1 MKIKN
6 PPPTQDRLK
15 QVLDYNPETGHFY
28 WKISTGPR
36 VRVGDRAA
44 VYKGQGYAR
53 VQIDGVRYNAHRL
66 AWLYVYGIY
75 PEILVDHINLDKSD
89 NRIVNLR
96 IATETEN
103 RRNTK
108 TLENSKTGVK
118 GVTYSTSCPG
128 KYEARIGDKGKNY
141 YLGVF
146 ETIEAAKEVLD
157 KKRQEIHEEF
167 ANYE

>member
-6 PPPTQDRLK
+6 APPTQDRLK
-15 QVLDYNPETGHFY
+15 QVLDYNPDTGVFH
-28 WKISTGPR
+28 WKIPIGPR
-36 VRVGDRAA
+36 VRVGDVAA
-44 VYKGQGYAR
+44 VYKGNGYAR
-53 VQIDGVRYNAHRL
+53 IQIDGVRYNAHRL
-66 AWLYVYGIY
+66 AWLYVYGVY

-89 NRIVNLR
+89 NRIANLR
-96 IATETEN
+96 VATETEN

-108 TLENSKTGVK
+108 TLKNSKTGVK
-118 GVTYSTSCPG
+118 GVTHSTSCLG

-146 ETIEAAKEVLD
+146 ETIEAAKEALD
-157 KKRQEIHEEF
+157 KKRQELHKEF